1 MDLMGS
7 HRMINHSDSE
17 SIGSRIESSSGFG
30 DESSSALSYEVLPWH
45 GQSVVAGQPAEGPHV
60 LLADSA
66 SNGDSSVQESG
77 FEESSVQSSAL
88 DNQGSPPLCERD
100 GCVMQ
105 ISDLFPDILRL
116 RPHYLCSRCFG
127 SSQQGHLGGSSRR
140 WMCPRCRND
149 TCLQCYPKE
158 PTAEQPA
165 PAAARPG
172 SGTGARS
179 ESGGE
184 DGEDEDQEVAEE
196 VLMKASK
203 GSAQHFAGICRPCLY
218 MNTQVGCRN
227 GVDCKFCHVPHK
239 RKRRARPSK
248 ATRMQCK
255 QLVAML
261 DSAYGDDD
269 SQVVQA
275 AETLAAD
282 SAYMRSILAAKGRQ
296 HPGQAEEAQAQA
308 ARGSAAQSWESQPP
322 ELTEPQGSSGQ
333 WPVAQWRGGPDQ
345 EDASPVGAPSTRQR
359 ATVAKQKT
367 DRGAASAS
375 SGEPRR
381 H

>member
-1 MDLMGS
+1 
-7 HRMINHSDSE
+7 
-17 SIGSRIESSSGFG
+17 
-30 DESSSALSYEVLPWH
+30 
-45 GQSVVAGQPAEGPHV
+45 
-60 LLADSA
+60 
-66 SNGDSSVQESG
+66 
-77 FEESSVQSSAL
+77 
-88 DNQGSPPLCERD
+88 
-100 GCVMQ
+100 
-105 ISDLFPDILRL
+105 
-116 RPHYLCSRCFG
+116 
-127 SSQQGHLGGSSRR
+127 
-140 WMCPRCRND
+140 MCPRCRND

-227 GVDCKFCHVPHK
+227 GVDCNFCHVPHK

-296 HPGQAEEAQAQA
+296 HPGQAEDPSALGWLAGRAERYGAQALGATVVARAAAPSCGACSPHLACPAPPTLSCPACVCAGAGGHVVEPSCLGLVTAYSVAALTIGLAFGAVGGAWA
-308 ARGSAAQSWESQPP
+308 ARRLLGQSARQPPAVVEFVGGIDIAALAAQQ
-322 ELTEPQGSSGQ
+322 
-333 WPVAQWRGGPDQ
+333 VR
-345 EDASPVGAPSTRQR
+345 DARARAPALQ
-359 ATVAKQKT
+359 
-367 DRGAASAS
+367 
-375 SGEPRR
+375 
-381 H
+381 